1 MTPNRVV
8 ALFTPVFAAAAGA
21 VATWLAEN
29 FPGLNLDPD
38 KLEEVFIA
46 GAVVALAP
54 ALQWLHGWQK
64 YETREAEAAKEIA
77 VAHALAAEGV
87 TAEAA
92 IDDESVYDELG
103 LFDELDEFDEA
114 EELEE
119 LDALMTEN
127 GG

>member
-38 KLEEVFIA
+38 RLEEVFIA

-64 YETREAEAAKEIA
+64 YEAREAEAAKEIA
-77 VAHALAAEGV
+77 VAHAVAAEQQVEPGV
-87 TAEAA
+87 E
-92 IDDESVYDELG
+92 DESVYDELG

-119 LDALMTEN
+119 LDALLAEN
-127 GG
+127 GS

>member
-8 ALFTPVFAAAAGA
+8 ALLTPVFAAAAGA

-29 FPGLNLDPD
+29 FPGLSLDPD

-54 ALQWLHGWQK
+54 ALQGLHGWQK
-64 YETREAEAAKEIA
+64 YEAREAEAAKEIA
-77 VAHALAAEGV
+77 VAHAVAAEQQV
-87 TAEAA
+87 EPA
-92 IDDESVYDELG
+92 IEDEGVYDELG

-127 GG
+127 GS